1 MELMKTRRFVRR
13 ALLAA
18 AVTTSSIQFSSVAE
32 AFQAAQQQGKP
43 SPPPAGTVEQEL
55 QKLFN
60 ESGQP
65 MPSMKQNELPNAQQP
80 VPTTVR
86 PKAQTPPAKKNF
98 LQKFVGK
105 ITGSE
110 KKEAEAAVVPPVPPD
125 YKEPAPAP
133 PSGNAVGNVA
143 QNRPTNN
150 MAQPKTAVPA
160 VPTNRQPQQNAQVR
174 PGQPQNGQPGAAQPQ
189 NRTVANAPQKVAQ
202 PAPQTAARPQQVP
215 MQKGMPVPATR
226 PGATTVQNAPAGNP
240 AINSAAPQNQMRT
253 ASTAAPAAGVNQ
265 AASTPAPAA
274 AAPNAQPVR
283 QKFVQPGSSPAFMPQ
298 ATPAPAAIPGAAVN
312 PTNSVPRQIP
322 KPAVPD
328 DDFQDP
334 FEGAEP
340 AEPSDSLDLDSLIIP
355 DSQDTAAKVEEP
367 ANAQPSVAP
376 QVKSTPE
383 AIAPQ
388 DNAPAEVTPVKPF
401 VEGEEEAPKPE
412 DNPFTGVRLND
423 DELEV
428 FQQAPAPAADVT
440 PAEPP
445 KSATAQPFT
454 AQPDESKSVLLPPAE
469 EDEMLGTP
477 VPPVEDFDPNL
488 PAIALPPVE
497 ETESE
502 PVDPAKNP
510 MLIVPDLDSAPE
522 RPLPPAE
529 EASAPSELSTTPDT
543 GTKPDSLM
551 IPSAEAAA
559 PLKNA
564 EAERLQQAAEADRRL
579 RQQRLIQ
586 SRADRTGFKGFCP
599 VALRDRRDLIDAQA
613 EYSATFG
620 LQTYEFSSAEAKAAF
635 EADPSRY
642 APAAGGNDVVVLVN
656 SGEEQA
662 GILDFALWYRD
673 RLYLFRSRETMTLFN
688 KDPQKY
694 ANQY

>member
-18 AVTTSSIQFSSVAE
+18 AVTTSSIQFSSVAD

-65 MPSMKQNELPNAQQP
+65 MPPMKQNELPNAQQP
-80 VPTTVR
+80 VPNTVR
-86 PKAQTPPAKKNF
+86 PKAPTPPAKKNF

-105 ITGSE
+105 ITGQE

-125 YKEPAPAP
+125 FKEPAPAP
-133 PSGNAVGNVA
+133 PSGNVAGNVA
-143 QNRPTNN
+143 QTRPTNN
-150 MAQPKTAVPA
+150 TAQPKTAVPP
-160 VPTNRQPQQNAQVR
+160 VPANRQPQQNAQVR
-174 PGQPQNGQPGAAQPQ
+174 NGQPQNGQPNNAQPQ
-189 NRTVANAPQKVAQ
+189 NRAPANAPQKVAQ
-202 PAPQTAARPQQVP
+202 AAPQTAARPQQVP
-215 MQKGMPVPATR
+215 MQKGMPVPRTQ
-226 PGATTVQNAPAGNP
+226 PGAATAQNAPTGNP
-240 AINSAAPQNQMRT
+240 AANVTTPQNQMRT
-253 ASTAAPAAGVNQ
+253 ASTVGAQNGANR
-265 AASTPAPAA
+265 TPSAQVPVT
-274 AAPNAQPVR
+274 AAPNAQPV
-283 QKFVQPGSSPAFMPQ
+283 QPKFVQPGSSPAFMPQ
-298 ATPAPAAIPGAAVN
+298 AVPAPAAIPGAAVN
-312 PTNSVPRQIP
+312 PANTVPKQV
-322 KPAVPD
+322 PAPAAPN

-334 FEGAEP
+334 FEGSEP

-355 DSQDTAAKVEEP
+355 QQTEPKAEETP
-367 ANAQPSVAP
+367 AQPAVTP
-376 QVKSTPE
+376 QLKNTPE
-383 AIAPQ
+383 TTAPRN
-388 DNAPAEVTPVKPF
+388 DAPVEQPPVKPF
-401 VEGEEEAPKPE
+401 TEGEEEAPKPE
-412 DNPFTGVRLND
+412 ENPFTGVRLNN

-428 FQQAPAPAADVT
+428 FQQDQKPAAEVT
-440 PAEPP
+440 PAETVKPSTP
-445 KSATAQPFT
+445 AFEEA
-454 AQPDESKSVLLPPAE
+454 KSVQLPPAE
-469 EDEMLGTP
+469 EDDMLGTP

-497 ETESE
+497 ETETE
-502 PVDPAKNP
+502 PVDPTKNP
-510 MLIVPDLDSAPE
+510 MLIVPDLDNAPVQQ
-522 RPLPPAE
+522 LPPVE
-529 EASAPSELSTTPDT
+529 DEATAPSELATTPNAEQ
-543 GTKPDSLM
+543 KSDSLM
-551 IPSAEAAA
+551 IPSAETPA

-564 EAERLQQAAEADRRL
+564 ETERLQQAAEQERRL

-599 VALRDRRDLIDAQA
+599 VALRDRRDLVDAQS

-635 EADPSRY
+635 ESDPSRY

-656 SGEEQA
+656 SGEEQS
-662 GILDFALWYRD
+662 GMLDFALWYRD